1 MNQIPR
7 LIGAALLILGTI
19 GSAAAPASAAEY
31 LGTIEPNDIIE
42 MLRDNGYEDVRIA
55 DTDYEDLPIL
65 NFKLADSNAVVY
77 FYECGKTGK
86 ACEFLQLYVGWSM
99 DNRPSYKAINDF
111 NAGERFSQ
119 AYINDEN
126 DPVIEQWV
134 TLEGGISDVN
144 FINTVATFGE
154 VVDRFED
161 LIEWEG

>member
-1 MNQIPR
+1 MNQIKR
-7 LIGAALLILGTI
+7 LFGAALFTLGTMGI
-19 GSAAAPASAAEY
+19 TAAPASAAEY
-31 LGTIEPNDIIE
+31 IGTIEPNDIVE
-42 MLRDNGYEDVRIA
+42 MLRDNGYEDVHIA

-65 NFKLADSNAVVY
+65 NFKLADSNAVIY

-119 AYINDEN
+119 AYIDDEN

-154 VVDRFED
+154 VVDKFED

>member
-119 AYINDEN
+119 AYIDDEN

-154 VVDRFED
+154 VVDKFED

>member
-1 MNQIPR
+1 MNQIQR
-7 LIGAALLILGTI
+7 LIGAALLILGTM

-86 ACEFLQLYVGWSM
+86 ACEFLQLDVGWSM

-119 AYINDEN
+119 AYIDDEN

>member
-86 ACEFLQLYVGWSM
+86 ACEFLQLYVDWSM

>member
-1 MNQIPR
+1 
-7 LIGAALLILGTI
+7 
-19 GSAAAPASAAEY
+19 
-31 LGTIEPNDIIE
+31 
-42 MLRDNGYEDVRIA
+42 
-55 DTDYEDLPIL
+55 
-65 NFKLADSNAVVY
+65 
-77 FYECGKTGK
+77 
-86 ACEFLQLYVGWSM
+86 M

-119 AYINDEN
+119 AYIDDEN

-154 VVDRFED
+154 VVDKFED